1 MTVTRLADIDGPVS
15 PSGDRGRS
23 MLALAA
29 LCNNAVL
36 EGKPGKFSA
45 SGEPTE
51 NALVTAAAMQGKLKP
66 SLERSCPRVKELPF
80 DSTRKRMTTIHR
92 LNGGIW
98 SLPKVRRIS
107 YCQCAAGAGGWP
119 GAGDECCLPDADSE
133 TE

>member
-1 MTVTRLADIDGPVS
+1 
-15 PSGDRGRS
+15 

-66 SLERSCPRVKELPF
+66 SLERSCPRVKEFAL
-80 DSTRKRMTTIHR
+80 
-92 LNGGIW
+92 
-98 SLPKVRRIS
+98 
-107 YCQCAAGAGGWP
+107 
-119 GAGDECCLPDADSE
+119 
-133 TE
+133 